1 MRTRLLVLEV
11 IISRCGDRI
20 CGVKLSLR
28 QGRRNTPQA
37 WGVGQSATFSGL
49 ILSINYGIF
58 PKSMGEKFNA
68 ELLVDRVT
76 APPSTVQTIIIYSV
90 DAGSSWNLK
99 ILPPSAQI
107 GENLQRQITQLRL
120 WCFLFL
126 GSHVIVEKLRHSETS
141 ARKN

>member
-37 WGVGQSATFSGL
+37 WGMDSPQLTGGL
-49 ILSINYGIF
+49 ILSIYYGIF

-76 APPSTVQTIIIYSV
+76 APPSTVQTIIIYSG